1 MMRAFILWYS
11 KNRKKIWRTIGIV
24 VGALIAVRLFQY
36 AWEQSRL
43 ASNEV
48 VDNTDV
54 SEILGTLNTITVQE
68 DKSVISGENITK
80 GQADLLTTLD
90 TFVQYCNE
98 GKINEAYNLLSDDC
112 KAQMYTNVEDFKTR
126 YYNHVF
132 SSGKKEV
139 SAENWNGN
147 IYKVTFINDI
157 LSTGVYNKSDTIQ
170 DYITLIVDKEGNT
183 KLNINNY
190 IGRKEIDEESEKDNV
205 KIKAIEKNIYLDY
218 EIYKFEVKNN
228 SNQTILLANM
238 DSMNDMYLLDNN
250 NSIYKAYINELT
262 EESLKIESN
271 ETKTI
276 TVKYYN
282 SYISSRRIEKI
293 VFANI
298 KLNYNTYAN
307 NSSYAKIEI
316 DL

>member
-48 VDNTDV
+48 VDTTDV

-132 SSGKKEV
+132 
-139 SAENWNGN
+139 
-147 IYKVTFINDI
+147 
-157 LSTGVYNKSDTIQ
+157 
-170 DYITLIVDKEGNT
+170 
-183 KLNINNY
+183 
-190 IGRKEIDEESEKDNV
+190 
-205 KIKAIEKNIYLDY
+205 
-218 EIYKFEVKNN
+218 
-228 SNQTILLANM
+228 
-238 DSMNDMYLLDNN
+238 
-250 NSIYKAYINELT
+250 
-262 EESLKIESN
+262 
-271 ETKTI
+271 
-276 TVKYYN
+276 
-282 SYISSRRIEKI
+282 
-293 VFANI
+293 
-298 KLNYNTYAN
+298 
-307 NSSYAKIEI
+307 
-316 DL
+316 